1 LKAHISQAARN
12 QKLKKW
18 GGNKKID
25 MLGSIG
31 KQSRESSR
39 RRRKRRK
46 IRKKR
51 LRREGIAKK
60 RF

>member
-1 LKAHISQAARN
+1 MGGK
-12 QKLKKW
+12 QK
-18 GGNKKID
+18 ND

-46 IRKKR
+46 IRKKEAM
-51 LRREGIAKK
+51 EGRNCEKK
-60 RF
+60 VLSLE